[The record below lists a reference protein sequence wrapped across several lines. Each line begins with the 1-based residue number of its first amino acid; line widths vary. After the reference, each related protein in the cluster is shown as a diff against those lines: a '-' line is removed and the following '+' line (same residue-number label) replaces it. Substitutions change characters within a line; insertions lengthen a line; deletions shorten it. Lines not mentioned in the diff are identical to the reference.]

1 MNELSKARSV
11 LAFRLCKVKGKYWR
25 QNNVCTPSSV
35 LQVVVWRFPV
45 PL

>member
-11 LAFRLCKVKGKYWR
+11 LAFCLCKVKGKYWR
-25 QNNVCTPSSV
+25 QNVCTPSSV